1 MEYQTMFYGGLAG
14 AALSL
19 ILAIIVFIKLNISE
33 VFEDVT
39 GFSVRKWVKK
49 LRASSRS
56 KQEQNHK
63 PITSEIQPRH
73 DVELEVAVSG
83 NVEAT
88 ELLEAVVPSSGEGGA
103 KELLEAE
110 APTID
115 GVESTELLDAQSSSH
130 ETTEL
135 LSEAVVVATELLS
148 TDTPET
154 ELLTLG
160 KDETELLSDET
171 ELLSEATEETT
182 VLTGP
187 AADSQFIIERD
198 VVIVHTNATI

>member
-1 MEYQTMFYGGLAG
+1 MEYQTMFYGGLSG

-49 LRASSRS
+49 LQASSRS

-63 PITSEIQPRH
+63 PITREIQPRH

-83 NVEAT
+83 SVEAT
-88 ELLEAVVPSSGEGGA
+88 ELLEAVDPSSGSVEA
-103 KELLEAE
+103 TELLEAE
-110 APTID
+110 APSI
-115 GVESTELLDAQSSSH
+115 GGIESTELLDAKSSSH

-135 LSEAVVVATELLS
+135 LSEADTEATELLS
-148 TDTPET
+148 KESPVT
-154 ELLTLG
+154 EILTMG
-160 KDETELLSDET
+160 NDETELLSDET

-187 AADSQFIIERD
+187 ASESQFIKERD